1 MIEARNL
8 SFSYKDGPL
17 ALDDINLKIEDGQFI
32 ALLGVNGCGKTTLL
46 KHLNGLLKPGKG
58 EVLLDGRR
66 LSSLSQEEVFQQVGM
81 VFQDPN
87 DQLFAINVEQDVA
100 FGAFN
105 LGLEAAEVSRRTAE
119 ALQMVGATGLELRPI
134 HTLSYGQKRRVA
146 IAGVLAMRP
155 GVILLDE
162 PTGGLDPCGISAIM
176 RLLRSLNKQGNISM
190 VMATHDVDL
199 VPLFCDRIIV
209 MSRGRI
215 LGQDTPREL
224 FTNIELIRAANL
236 RLPRITHLAEIL
248 MKEDGIRLEKLP
260 LTIGQA
266 RKQLKEL
273 MRDGCRQ
280 K

>member
-1 MIEARNL
+1 MIEAKHIF
-8 SFSYKDGPL
+8 FSYRDGPR
-17 ALDDINLKIEDGQFI
+17 ALEDINLKIDDGEFI

-58 EVLLDGRR
+58 EVLLDGRP
-66 LSSLSQEEVFQQVGM
+66 LSSLPPEEVFRQVGM

-119 ALQMVGATGLELRPI
+119 ALEMVDCLGLEPRPI

-155 GVILLDE
+155 SIILLDE

-176 RLLRSLNKQGNISM
+176 RLLRSLNRQGGISM

-199 VPLFCDRIIV
+199 VPLFCDKIVV
-209 MSRGRI
+209 MSQGHI

-224 FTNIELIRAANL
+224 FGNIELIRAANL

-248 MKEDGIRLEKLP
+248 MKEDGIRFDKMP

-266 RKQLKEL
+266 RKQL
-273 MRDGCRQ
+273 RDLLRHECRQ
-280 K
+280 R